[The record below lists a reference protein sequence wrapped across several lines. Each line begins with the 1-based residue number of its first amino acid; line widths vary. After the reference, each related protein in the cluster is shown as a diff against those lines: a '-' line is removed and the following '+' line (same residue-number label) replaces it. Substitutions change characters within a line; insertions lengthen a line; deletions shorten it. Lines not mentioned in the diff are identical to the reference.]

1 MGISSDRQSV
11 RVDYGSTQREILVP
25 ADAAVL
31 RCPDPPVLSDP
42 AAAVRS
48 ALADPIGMGPISSLV
63 KPGNKVTV
71 AFDAPPRS
79 GKPRQIIIPIL
90 LEELARCGVP
100 EENVTLVCAGG
111 THGKIPPSGLL
122 EYLGPNLFHRFWPDR
137 LTNHDCS
144 QDLVYLGRS
153 AMGDYVEYNRLLTDS
168 DLTIYLGT
176 VFPLN
181 WGGFTGTGAV
191 IGLGSARSIASHH
204 TEVIADRHSTHGDHR
219 TQGYRLHKE
228 AIHAQI
234 EKAIGNP
241 IFYVDVITNA
251 AGDICA
257 VFAGHSPEINE
268 PAWTEAE
275 RMFQVKTSQAD
286 VLIMGIPGAA
296 VYGSTDNPLLAMTY
310 ITTPPRTWLGKPL
323 IRKGGV
329 VIALGCSSGVCDIDS
344 RPSDPEVMERYQ
356 RCFRASELSQ
366 YIEEFLTRPDYLY
379 RYQHCYAYH
388 PIHAF
393 WLLYENQWLV
403 EHANKVIMA
412 GDVNPGPLRSL
423 GLMPSRSF
431 AEAWQMAGEV
441 VGQSPRVAVLPHY
454 WSHLKMQFV
463 VE

>member
-1 MGISSDRQSV
+1 MSDTRIV
-11 RVDYGSTQREILVP
+11 KVDYGTTQLEIPVP
-25 ADAAVL
+25 DDATVL
-31 RCPDPPVLSDP
+31 RCPDPPVLPDP
-42 AAAVRS
+42 AAAVCR
-48 ALADPIGMGPISSLV
+48 ALADPIGIGPISTLV
-63 KPGNKVTV
+63 RPGNKVTI

-111 THGKIPPSGLL
+111 THGKIPPGGLL
-122 EYLGPNLFHRFWPDR
+122 ECLGPDLFHRFWPDR

-153 AMGDYVEYNRLLTDS
+153 ARGDYVEYNRLLIDS

-176 VFPLN
+176 VFALN
-181 WGGFTGTGAV
+181 WGGFTGTGVV

-219 TQGYRLHKE
+219 TQHYRLHKE
-228 AIHAQI
+228 AMNAQI
-234 EKAIGNP
+234 EKAIGKP

-251 AGDICA
+251 TGDICA

-268 PAWTEAE
+268 PAWAVAE
-275 RMFQVKTSQAD
+275 RLFQVKTPQAD
-286 VLIMGIPGAA
+286 VLVMGMPYQV

-310 ITTPPRTWLGKPL
+310 ITTPPRTWLSKPL
-323 IRKGGV
+323 VRKGGV
-329 VIALGCSSGVCDIDS
+329 VIALGRSSGEYNTDL
-344 RPSDPEVMERYQ
+344 RPSDPEVVERYQ
-356 RCFRASELSQ
+356 GCFRVQELSQ

-379 RYQHCYAYH
+379 KYQHCNAYH

-393 WLLYENQWLV
+393 WLLYENQWLM
-403 EHANKVIMA
+403 EHAAKVIMA
-412 GDVNPGPLRSL
+412 GEINPGPLRSL
-423 GLMPSRSF
+423 GLVPAHSF
-431 AEAWQMAGEV
+431 AAAWQMAKEV
-441 VGQSPRVAVLPHY
+441 VGENPRVVVLPHY